1 MGKTSTWLF
10 IIGSERYRHGLPSD
24 PAIDAIMAAGA
35 FGQRT
40 SVLFVNNGCKY
51 LNQAVSP
58 PPEHSD
64 LRKLLKSFPL
74 YDVDQLFMTSSAAHA
89 DIDVGDLPVTWI
101 EPTTVATLVNDA
113 SHVVTFT

>member
-1 MGKTSTWLF
+1 MNHFSVCF
-10 IIGSERYRHGLPSD
+10 IVFWEGSV
-24 PAIDAIMAAGA
+24 GA
-35 FGQRT
+35 FGQRA
-40 SVLFVNNGCKY
+40 SVLFVNDGCKY

-89 DIDVGDLPVTWI
+89 DIDFGDLPVTWI

>member
-1 MGKTSTWLF
+1 MGKTSRWLF
-10 IIGSERYRHGLPSD
+10 IIGSEPYRHGLPSD

-35 FGQRT
+35 FGQRA
-40 SVLFVNNGCKY
+40 SVLFVNDGCKY

-74 YDVDQLFMTSSAAHA
+74 YDVDQLFMTSSAARA
-89 DIDVGDLPVTWI
+89 DIDFGDLPVTWI
-101 EPTTVATLVNDA
+101 EPSTVATLVNDA